1 MRTIQIGCAWLLLT
15 LLSAASSANEKPVSR
30 LSDLPDEAQSSISAT
45 LGRDLPEYCAKAAGE
60 DFVTENPQQ
69 HLSAQF
75 GVGGVRVRQ
84 GSASWATSVSAYG
97 YGDRLH
103 TVPSTVP
110 IAQQNRVEYR
120 RGPLTEWYVN
130 GPAGLE
136 QGFSLSRRPE
146 GQSMQPLTIALA
158 MSGDMKATLGADKAS
173 LTLTGSQ
180 KEIVYTALSARDSAG
195 SELPVWLDLEKD
207 QLLLRMDDRKAHYP
221 VVIDPTLKQAR
232 LTASDEIN
240 GGLFGYSVA
249 ISGNTL
255 VVGSPEAYVGSVEQG
270 AAYVF
275 VKPTGG
281 WSNLTENAKLVAP
294 DGHQSDEFG
303 HSVAISGNQI
313 AVGAP
318 DYSGSQTNL
327 VGSAYFFREPT
338 LGWSGTIT
346 GISLGTGH
354 SNGAEFGSSV
364 GVSGNIVIVG
374 APYENAA
381 YLMVCSTNFPTC
393 GLDATFYGVAGPE
406 PQFGTAVAISG
417 TTFVVTDPYATVG
430 ANQFQGAAYVFTYRP
445 PNSFDKA
452 TLTASDGAFLDEMG
466 ISVAMTNNTVV
477 VGCPFFGATT
487 FFAPGA
493 AYVYTK
499 PANGWADATQ
509 TAKLT
514 ASDAAN
520 TDYFGM
526 GVAVSGG
533 VVAVGAPNK
542 QLVKYQQGAA
552 YVYIEPFG
560 GWRDQT
566 ENIELIASDGAQG
579 DYFGNSVST
588 NGVSVVVG
596 APYGKNTNLNLAD
609 GTTYVYNH

>member
-1 MRTIQIGCAWLLLT
+1 M
-15 LLSAASSANEKPVSR
+15 
-30 LSDLPDEAQSSISAT
+30 
-45 LGRDLPEYCAKAAGE
+45 
-60 DFVTENPQQ
+60 ENLQQ
-69 HLSAQF
+69 HLSVQF
-75 GVGGVRVRQ
+75 GAEGVTVRQ
-84 GSASWATSVSAYG
+84 GGASWAISLRAYG
-97 YGDRLH
+97 YGDALP

-120 RGPLTEWYVN
+120 RGSLTEWYVN

-136 QGFSLSRRPE
+136 QGFTLRSRPD
-146 GQSMQPLTIALA
+146 GPSTQPLTIALT
-158 MSGDMKATLGADKAS
+158 MSGDMKAVLGADKAS
-173 LTLTGSQ
+173 LTLAGSQ
-180 KEIVYTALSARDSAG
+180 GEIAYTALSARDSAG
-195 SELPVWLDLEKD
+195 TDLRVWLELEKLNPDED
-207 QLLLRMDDRKAHYP
+207 QLLLRVDDRKARYP

-232 LTASDEIN
+232 LTASDAIN
-240 GGLFGYSVA
+240 GSLFGYSVA

-255 VVGSPEAYVGSVEQG
+255 VVGSPEANVGSVEQG

-318 DYSGSQTNL
+318 DYSGSQTTL

-364 GVSGNIVIVG
+364 GVSGNVVIVG
-374 APYENAA
+374 SPYENAA
-381 YLMVCSTNFPTC
+381 YLLVCATNVPTC
-393 GLDATFYGVAGPE
+393 ALDATFYGVAGPE

-430 ANQFQGAAYVFTYRP
+430 SNQFQGAAYVFTYRP

-452 TLTASDGAFLDEMG
+452 TLTSSDGAFLDEMG
-466 ISVAMTNNTVV
+466 SSVAMSNNTVV
-477 VGCPFFGATT
+477 VGCPGCAQTT
-487 FFAPGA
+487 FFVPGV

-514 ASDAAN
+514 ASDAAT
-520 TDYFGM
+520 TDYFGT

-533 VVAVGAPNK
+533 VIAIGAPNK

-552 YVYIEPFG
+552 YVYIQPLG
-560 GWRDQT
+560 GWHDQT

-596 APYGKNTNLNLAD
+596 APYGKNTNLNLTT

>member
-1 MRTIQIGCAWLLLT
+1 MRTVQMSCVWLLLT
-15 LLSAASSANEKPVSR
+15 LLSWASSANEKPVSG
-30 LSDLPDEAQSSISAT
+30 LWVLPDEAQSSISAT
-45 LGRDLPEYCAKAAGE
+45 LGRDLPAYCAKPAGE

-75 GVGGVRVRQ
+75 SARGVRVRQ
-84 GSASWATSVSAYG
+84 GSASWAISVRAYG
-97 YGDRLH
+97 YGDTLRP
-103 TVPSTVP
+103 VPATAP
-110 IAQQNRVEYR
+110 MAQQNRVEYR
-120 RGPLTEWYVN
+120 HDFLTEWYVN

-136 QGFSLSRRPE
+136 QGFTLTNHPAGPST
-146 GQSMQPLTIALA
+146 QPLTIALT
-158 MSGDMKATLGADKAS
+158 MSGDMKAALGADKES
-173 LTLTGSQ
+173 LTLSGSQ
-180 KEIVYTALSARDSAG
+180 TEIVYTALSARDSAG
-195 SELPVWLDLEKD
+195 TDLRVWLDLEKD
-207 QLLLRMDDRKAHYP
+207 QLLLRVDDRNAHYP
-221 VVIDPTLKQAR
+221 VIIDPTLKQAR

-240 GGLFGYSVA
+240 GALFGYSVA

-255 VVGSPEAYVGSVEQG
+255 VVGSPEGNVGNIEQG

-275 VKPTGG
+275 VKPAGG

-294 DGHQSDEFG
+294 DGVDSDEFG

-318 DYSGSQTNL
+318 NHSGSQTKL
-327 VGSAYFFREPT
+327 IGEAYFFREPA

-354 SNGAEFGSSV
+354 SNGAEFGTSI

-381 YLMVCSTNFPTC
+381 YLFACATNFPTC
-393 GLDATFYGVAGPE
+393 ALDATFYGVAGPE

-430 ANQFQGAAYVFTYRP
+430 TNQFQGAAYVFTYRP

-452 TLTASDGAFLDEMG
+452 TLTSSDGAFLDEMG
-466 ISVAMTNNTVV
+466 LSVAMSNSTVV
-477 VGCPFFGATT
+477 VGCPACAQTT
-487 FFAPGA
+487 FFSSCA

-514 ASDAAN
+514 SSDAAT
-520 TDYFGM
+520 TDLFGT
-526 GVAVSGG
+526 GVAVSGS
-533 VVAVGAPNK
+533 VIAVGAPNK

-552 YVYIEPFG
+552 YVYIQPFG